1 MVAESPREV
10 ADIHGQQAPAAAAT
24 SLLLLLLKND
34 LVSRRLA
41 TEIADLERDDE
52 VQGVRCPLC
61 AWRPTAASRWC
72 CWWGDGPEPYFA
84 ACGAEWNTFTTRGRC
99 PGCQHQWQWT
109 SCLHCGEWSPH
120 EDWYEEAE
128 Q

>member
-1 MVAESPREV
+1 MVAGSPREL
-10 ADIHGQQAPAAAAT
+10 ADVRRRQARAAAGT
-24 SLLLLLLKND
+24 SLLRLLKND
-34 LVSRRLA
+34 LASRRLV
-41 TEIADLERDDE
+41 TGIADLERDDAL
-52 VQGVRCPLC
+52 QGVRCPLC

-99 PGCQHQWQWT
+99 PGCRHQWQWT
-109 SCLHCGEWSPH
+109 SCLRCGGWSLH